1 MSASI
6 AARVV
11 PIMRSPF
18 LSCIQDRFLYTE
30 LEIRHHPAVKTSM
43 TMPRK
48 TSALRRPARG
58 AAEVVELRPQSV
70 PAVDKAIA
78 IVRLLNARGAA
89 GTSLSDVSASL
100 SITRSHCYNI
110 LRTLAQAGWVLYEP
124 GDRLYRLG
132 PSLAAATAASDR
144 LADALGLPC
153 TVCEAIADG
162 SFLVVHTAH
171 YPDPSV
177 YMAPVGYRFPP
188 TAAAQFKARLAWLG
202 PAQQAAALDA
212 WKPVRHTRTT
222 IVERGS
228 MARDLAASRA
238 RGYAASRGEFVDGF
252 VTLALP
258 IFDRAGEVAMI
269 VSCAARAEGFERRE
283 AQVARALAGC
293 AQEIHVAI
301 DGRPPVDFPRA

>member
-1 MSASI
+1 M
-6 AARVV
+6 
-11 PIMRSPF
+11 P
-18 LSCIQDRFLYTE
+18 DR
-30 LEIRHHPAVKTSM
+30 
-43 TMPRK
+43 RK
-48 TSALRRPARG
+48 PHATQRPATRR
-58 AAEVVELRPQSV
+58 AASAEIVELRPQLV

-78 IVRLLNARGAA
+78 IVRLLNGRGAA
-89 GTSLSDVSASL
+89 GSALSEISASPA
-100 SITRSHCYNI
+100 ITRSHCFNI
-110 LRTLAQAGWVLYEP
+110 LRTLARAGWVLYEP
-124 GDRLYRLG
+124 GERLYRLG
-132 PSLAAATAASDR
+132 PALAADATAALVSHPYLPVLRTASDR
-144 LADALGLPC
+144 LADALGLPV
-153 TVCEAIADG
+153 TVCEAIGDG

-212 WKPVRHTRTT
+212 WKPFRHTRTT
-222 IVERGS
+222 ILDRGE

-258 IFDRAGEVAMI
+258 IFDRAGEVVMV
-269 VSCAARAEGFERRE
+269 VSCAARSEGFDRRE
-283 AQVARALAGC
+283 TKVARALAGC

>member
-1 MSASI
+1 MPAPRIPTPRPRLPAGQRPSA
-6 AARVV
+6 
-11 PIMRSPF
+11 
-18 LSCIQDRFLYTE
+18 T
-30 LEIRHHPAVKTSM
+30 
-43 TMPRK
+43 
-48 TSALRRPARG
+48 
-58 AAEVVELRPQSV
+58 VVELRPQLV

-78 IVRLLNARGAA
+78 IVRLLNGRGAA
-89 GTSLSDVSASL
+89 GASL
-100 SITRSHCYNI
+100 SEISAALAITRSHCFNI

-124 GDRLYRLG
+124 GERLYRLG
-132 PSLAAATAASDR
+132 PALAADATAALVSHPYLPVLRGAADR

-153 TVCEAIADG
+153 TVCEAIGDG

-171 YPDPSV
+171 HPDPSI

-202 PAQQAAALDA
+202 PAQQAAALDD

-222 IVERGS
+222 IIDRAE
-228 MARDLAASRA
+228 MARDLGVARA

-252 VTLALP
+252 VTLSLP
-258 IFDRAGEVAMI
+258 IFDRAGEVVMI

-283 AQVARALAGC
+283 AKVARALAGC